1 MTEFLSVLLLYYGCD
16 AVAATRALDHSE
28 VMECMAHY
36 QDVKEYFTEPEGDGA
51 AHPQSAYQNF
61 KAWERR
67 NAETVADLRR
77 AASG

>member
-16 AVAATRALDHSE
+16 AAAETRALNHAE

-36 QDVKEYFTEPEGDGA
+36 QQVKEYFTEPEANGA
-51 AHPQSAYQNF
+51 ERSQSAYQNF
-61 KAWERR
+61 KAWEHR

-77 AASG
+77 TASR